1 MSWATGRSYWCVFQ
15 DIAEPEGK
23 RLRVHLSAI
32 ISFQHFRS
40 RIAKVNEMAVQ
51 DEVEAAQEIRELSD
65 DLRESEE
72 QLQQAH
78 AARVCMEEVHCLFLS
93 CLWLLGC

>member
-1 MSWATGRSYWCVFQ
+1 MQ
-15 DIAEPEGK
+15 DIAEPEPK

-32 ISFQHFRS
+32 VNFQHFRS
-40 RIAKVNEMAVQ
+40 RVAKVNEEAMRN
-51 DEVEAAQEIRELSD
+51 EVEAAGEIRELAC

-78 AARVCMEEVHCLFLS
+78 AARICVDEVIFPSFVS
-93 CLWLLGC
+93 CAGCGNSLGRLTNL